1 MEVTLALIR
10 EDVKNAPEYD
20 CERGFDAAFRAEL
33 NTCFG
38 HARRPPAIEN
48 ESNDNL
54 APLLND
60 DEARH
65 LLDRW
70 RGLRRGIEAGDLAAV
85 NAADRLV
92 AQALVRLARGLQLR
106 AGTARSSNG
115 TGADTHPQL
124 AQLLARYDSFF
135 RCVLD
140 PATLPRQT
148 E

>member
-1 MEVTLALIR
+1 MAAAAAYTPSTPRARKGTTSSSTAGPGVSAAAWPFRPGRSAASNQRREMEGTLALIR

-92 AQALVRLARGLQLR
+92 
-106 AGTARSSNG
+106 
-115 TGADTHPQL
+115 
-124 AQLLARYDSFF
+124 
-135 RCVLD
+135 
-140 PATLPRQT
+140 
-148 E
+148 